1 MPVIRN
7 ITSRVFFG
15 IKTDT
20 GGFGNLNQFVNL
32 VRLLFGHLYYLAI
45 SFYGVVVWL
54 CQTVS
59 SWVLVFDDRYRN
71 ILIYSNA
78 KVNMKENI
86 DLYISQYTAYQSIV
100 KCVNIII

>member
-1 MPVIRN
+1 MPMVRN
-7 ITSRVFFG
+7 ITASVFFG

-45 SFYGVVVWL
+45 SFYRVEVWL

-59 SWVLVFDDRYRN
+59 SRVLVFDGRYRN
-71 ILIYSNA
+71 ILIYSDA
-78 KVNMKENI
+78 KVNIKENI
-86 DLYISQYTAYQSIV
+86 DLYIRQYTAYQAVV
-100 KCVNIII
+100 KCVNIIM